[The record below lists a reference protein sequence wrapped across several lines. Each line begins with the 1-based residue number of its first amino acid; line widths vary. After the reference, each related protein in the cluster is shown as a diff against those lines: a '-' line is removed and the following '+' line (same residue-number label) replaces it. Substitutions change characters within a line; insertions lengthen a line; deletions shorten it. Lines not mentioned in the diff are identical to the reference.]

1 MKSFI
6 RSELLLYLLLFPIGA
21 VCAFFYTKN
30 VGPIKQYNLGL
41 DFEYVPV
48 DEDSSFICRAEPIGK
63 NSQPWILSL
72 QEKPKTVIDTNEHY
86 ICIGYMRKRI
96 RLKANLCTN

>member
-1 MKSFI
+1 M
-6 RSELLLYLLLFPIGA
+6 LFPIAAACGLI
-21 VCAFFYTKN
+21 YTSN
-30 VGPIKQYNLGL
+30 VGTIKQNNLGL

-48 DEDSSFICRAEPIGK
+48 DEGSSFICKAEPIGE
-63 NSQPWILSL
+63 NSHPWILSL
-72 QEKPKTVIDTNEHY
+72 QPRPKSVIDTNEHY

>member
-6 RSELLLYLLLFPIGA
+6 TSELLLYLSLFPIAA

-48 DEDSSFICRAEPIGK
+48 DEGSSFICKAEPIGE

-72 QEKPKTVIDTNEHY
+72 QPKPKPVIDTNEHY

-96 RLKANLCTN
+96 RLKPNLCTN

>member
-6 RSELLLYLLLFPIGA
+6 TSELLLYLSLFPIAA

-30 VGPIKQYNLGL
+30 VGPIKQHNLGL

-48 DEDSSFICRAEPIGK
+48 DEGSSFVCRAEPIGE

-72 QEKPKTVIDTNEHY
+72 QEKPKPIIDTNQY
-86 ICIGYMRKRI
+86 YVMVGYMMKQI
-96 RLKANLCTN
+96 RLRTNLCKN

>member
-6 RSELLLYLLLFPIGA
+6 RSEVLLYLLLFPIGA

-48 DEDSSFICRAEPIGK
+48 DEGSSFICRAEPIGK

-72 QEKPKTVIDTNEHY
+72 QQKQKTVIDTNEHY